1 MEEPSKKRAREE
13 SSEWIEGFSSKYKR
27 KYWFNNITGKS
38 VWEDP
43 QPSQN
48 YEEVSTGLSLTGGN
62 SSSSISSQHLKLME
76 FLQTEHQEAEKEV
89 PDHNNST
96 PRCPRLID
104 SVNLPSLLA
113 ALRKETAGVV
123 TVEESHT
130 PNERPLP
137 PFKIV
142 FSLANDNTAMITRA
156 IQEDEILK
164 TRLLVYSGTEKDG
177 SPRAQVLPSF
187 WEVWS
192 RSDILVSQILSAAD
206 PHEMKWQMQREE
218 VLTPTPI
225 PGKGKGGP
233 KGKFQYKLA
242 TTFMPA
248 YAKQIYSYFQ
258 AKHVLDPCAG
268 WGDRLLGLLELND
281 MHLESCDSDTLTC
294 REGFQVNSLPFEVG
308 ARKLEE
314 NSFDLV
320 FTSPPFFDY
329 EMYRMLV
336 DASFREDS
344 GRPLKE
350 TEAAAAEYANEDPL
364 TRFTIPT
371 SRLPPYASVPW
382 YDAKLWQFVQV
393 EPRPPRRCNL
403 ERRRSGGKYQRCSY
417 GG

>member
-1 MEEPSKKRAREE
+1 
-13 SSEWIEGFSSKYKR
+13 
-27 KYWFNNITGKS
+27 
-38 VWEDP
+38 
-43 QPSQN
+43 
-48 YEEVSTGLSLTGGN
+48 
-62 SSSSISSQHLKLME
+62 ME

-218 VLTPTPI
+218 VLTSTPI

-268 WGDRLLGLLELND
+268 WGDRLLG
-281 MHLESCDSDTLTC
+281 
-294 REGFQVNSLPFEVG
+294 
-308 ARKLEE
+308 
-314 NSFDLV
+314 
-320 FTSPPFFDY
+320 
-329 EMYRMLV
+329 
-336 DASFREDS
+336 
-344 GRPLKE
+344 
-350 TEAAAAEYANEDPL
+350 AAATRTTGRYTMYVCMYVCIYVCMYVCIIFYARVCDGL
-364 TRFTIPT
+364 
-371 SRLPPYASVPW
+371 
-382 YDAKLWQFVQV
+382 QFYMVS
-393 EPRPPRRCNL
+393 L
-403 ERRRSGGKYQRCSY
+403 IDSHYIL
-417 GG
+417 